1 VFQRGWSSIEGDND
15 KMIRITLQERV
26 SLPTVYLILIFR
38 LVPYTLPMKM
48 KESPGTYYAEKNFSL
63 VE

>member
-1 VFQRGWSSIEGDND
+1 
-15 KMIRITLQERV
+15 MIRITLQDRV

-38 LVPYTLPMKM
+38 LLPYALPMKM
-48 KESPGTYYAEKNFSL
+48 KESPGTYYAETNFSL